1 MNTSKNLLGS
11 LFLIVS
17 GAWLLA
23 VHAHP
28 LVLLF
33 LRATRPHS
41 AAADPMRHFP
51 FPPDYFGRFD
61 WETWWP
67 FVLGAAGMAIGVVF
81 AAMAGVRRDEDP
93 LERENPRKDCT
104 REF

>member
-1 MNTSKNLLGS
+1 MNTSKKLLGS
-11 LFLIVS
+11 ICFIVS

-33 LRATRPHS
+33 LRATRRHAS
-41 AAADPMRHFP
+41 HADPLRSFP
-51 FPPDYFGRFD
+51 FPPNYFDRFSWD
-61 WETWWP
+61 AWWP
-67 FVLGAAGMAIGVVF
+67 FIVGMLGVLIGAVLIAAPGVC
-81 AAMAGVRRDEDP
+81 
-93 LERENPRKDCT
+93 RESADRIEIHRKEN